1 MTRWLTPFLGIAWFG
16 LSPGASPA
24 AQPPRVLELRTQ
36 EVDGTTYFQVRLER
50 PADLGMPTFDTGK
63 PFSEADRRKFARLPR
78 LVPQDGKT
86 RAVYYRYRPSQ
97 PGLSFC
103 GRLTGGGRARFL
115 LLYPL
120 AETVSP
126 KDLPLAELVRSPGTA
141 EAEVELDFGKARAVP
156 VPKTDKDDQYIHRD
170 DLRALWALH
179 QGAHLA
185 VLETQVLDFNFYS
198 FAREAT
204 GRKYGLVVPAWVK
217 RQVEDPE
224 HRLYEITTG
233 ADALAETLQLH
244 RLLQPEAK
252 SDKPP
257 AERSM
262 HISRLPGVTVP
273 EQPWGRLLEG
283 KKPEEEPLARL
294 VPFDNYYV
302 HFKSIRKFLEF
313 GDLLDL
319 WGTSVLR
326 VYEMKSRDC
335 RLRERYERQLCLKS
349 TALGKLLGPAVVK
362 SVAVTG
368 SDPFVREGT
377 DVAILF
383 QVANRPLFLA
393 AVEKFLDEAR
403 KEHGRRLR
411 EGRDDYNG
419 TTIEHF
425 VTPLRE
431 VSLHRAVVD
440 DFVIYANSPAG
451 IRRVLDA
458 RRKGG
463 RCLADADDFRYL
475 RTVFPPG
482 EEAEDGL
489 VYLSDAFLRQLTG
502 PASRIKER
510 RRVEALT
517 SLYMVTN
524 AALFCA
530 WESGKLPLTHE
541 AALAAAGLLPEDVAV
556 PEGKG
561 VRWDADRKLAV
572 SDVYNTLHF
581 ATPLIELPIDRV
593 TPAEAKAYGEFREE
607 YEKLWRTYYDPIG
620 LRFSFDDRRVRV
632 ETHILP
638 LAASEQYRALRELSG
653 QGKFRFEPRREAV
666 VDFQLSLL
674 GDDQAIGLQLD
685 ENAFLRRM
693 VEVLI
698 RWEADPRI
706 NLRQEYDRLFWKL
719 PLGVS
724 GQGKAVQADA
734 VVESA
739 VALIKN
745 IASDDPKVSKHR
757 DVAIHR
763 IPISAEK
770 YRQALGF
777 LEPLSK
783 QPELQTLA
791 ALLAL
796 LPTQEAPPAL
806 HVAAFGQTILI
817 SANED
822 FLKKRI
828 DQAEARKKAGEGKTP
843 EPAREANAGLFI
855 SPANARGAAGL
866 FLEHEG
872 HGLALLNNPVWN
884 CFYQA
889 GLLAPDA
896 ADPVRE
902 QTVRHFLGFV
912 PVSPDGS
919 PYRHDARRGEVVS
932 ERHGSQRRPDLHDQ
946 LAGTSELGKF
956 LDQVRSVRAELRFL
970 ENGLHTVVTV
980 ERRPAP

>member
-1 MTRWLTPFLGIAWFG
+1 MIRWLIPLLGIVWFG
-16 LSPGASPA
+16 LCPGASPA
-24 AQPPRVLELRTQ
+24 AEPPRVLELGTQ
-36 EVDGTTYFQVRLER
+36 KVDGTTYFQVRLER
-50 PADLGMPTFDTGK
+50 PADLGMPAFDTGK
-63 PFSEADRRKFARLPR
+63 PFSDADRRKFARLPR

-86 RAVYYRYRPSQ
+86 WAVYYRHRPTQ

-103 GRLTGGGRARFL
+103 GQLTGGGRARFL

-120 AETVSP
+120 PEAASP
-126 KDLPLAELVRSPGTA
+126 KDLPLADLVRSPGM
-141 EAEVELDFGKARAVP
+141 AEVGVEVDFDKARMVP
-156 VPKTDKDDQYIHRD
+156 VPKANADDQYIHHN
-170 DLRALWALH
+170 DLRSLWALH
-179 QGAHLA
+179 QAANFA

-204 GRKYGLVVPAWVK
+204 GRKYGVMAPAWVK
-217 RQVEDPE
+217 RQVDDPE

-244 RLLQPEAK
+244 RLLQPNGK
-252 SDKPP
+252 SEKPR
-257 AERSM
+257 AERSVDL
-262 HISRLPGVTVP
+262 SEVRGVKVP
-273 EQPWGRLLEG
+273 EQPWGQLLEG
-283 KKPEEEPLARL
+283 KKPEVEPLARL
-294 VPFDNYYV
+294 VPADNYYV

-335 RLRERYERQLCLKS
+335 RLRQRYERQLCLKS
-349 TALGKLLGPAVVK
+349 TALGKVLGPAVVK

-393 AVEKFLDEAR
+393 VVEKFLEEAR
-403 KEHGRRLR
+403 KEHGDGLR
-411 EGRDDYNG
+411 EGRDDYHG

-431 VSLHRAVVD
+431 VSLHRAVVG
-440 DFVIYANSPAG
+440 DFVIYANSAAG

-458 RRKGG
+458 RREGS

-475 RTVFPPG
+475 RTIFPPND
-482 EEAEDGL
+482 EAEDGL

-530 WESGKLPLTHE
+530 WETGKLPAGHE
-541 AALAAAGLLPEDVAV
+541 AALAGAGLRPEDVAV

-561 VRWDADRKLAV
+561 VRWDAERRLAV

-593 TPAEAKAYGEFREE
+593 TPAEAKAYDDFRQE

-620 LRFSFDDRRVRV
+620 LRFSFDNRRVRV

-638 LAASEQYRALRELSG
+638 LAASGQYRTLLALGG
-653 QGKFRFEPRREAV
+653 QGTFRFEPRREAV
-666 VDFQLSLL
+666 VDFGLSV
-674 GDDQAIGLQLD
+674 GDLPIGLQLD
-685 ENAFLRRM
+685 ENPFLRRM

-698 RWEADPRI
+698 RWEADART
-706 NLRQEYDRLFWKL
+706 NLRQEYDRMFWKL
-719 PLGVS
+719 RLGVS
-724 GQGKAVQADA
+724 LQGKEDQGEAGVAEIVNLIRIIAGDEPAVR
-734 VVESA
+734 
-739 VALIKN
+739 
-745 IASDDPKVSKHR
+745 KHKG
-757 DVAIHR
+757 VAIHR
-763 IPISAEK
+763 VPISGEK
-770 YRQALGF
+770 YRQAVDS
-777 LEPLSK
+777 LERLSK
-783 QPELQTLA
+783 QLDLPPLTT
-791 ALLAL
+791 LLAL
-796 LPTQEAPPAL
+796 LPRQEAPPAL
-806 HVAAFGQTILI
+806 HVAAVGRTVLI
-817 SANED
+817 SADEGSI
-822 FLKKRI
+822 KKRI
-828 DQAEARKKAGEGKTP
+828 DQAEQRKKGGGAKPP
-843 EPAREANAGLFI
+843 ESDRESNAALFI
-855 SPANARGAAGL
+855 SPANARAAASL

-872 HGLALLNNPVWN
+872 HSLALLNNSVWD

-896 ADPVRE
+896 ADSVRQ
-902 QTVRHFLGFV
+902 QTARHFLGFV

-919 PYRHDARRGEVVS
+919 PYRYDARRGEVVS
-932 ERHGSQRRPDLHDQ
+932 ERHGSQRRPDWHDQ
-946 LAGTSELGKF
+946 VAPTSEPGKF
-956 LDQVRSVRAELRFL
+956 LEQIQSLRAELRFL
-970 ENGLHTVVTV
+970 DNGLHTTVTI